1 MQKTAPKE
9 DFDFDWSQVAEP
21 MPTPLQDWADQR
33 NQEIEQA
40 ISRTIEPIAQ
50 LQQQVNALQDGI
62 SNLSAQ
68 QKATVDRRTVLTCLW
83 ILFVCVAWIQ
93 IIQPIVVSG
102 IKAGQAIG
110 EAVTGTDEK
119 PSVGQRFVN
128 GYGVLENQTCIRMM
142 KPSLGEKTS
151 PFGERIHPITGER
164 KMHWGTDYAAGMGS
178 PIVAAAAGR
187 VTMAEDAGG
196 LGLAIEIDH
205 GAVNGTTIKTRYGH
219 LSEMLVRV
227 GDLVS
232 PGQVIAK
239 EGSTGMST
247 GPHLHFEAYLND
259 EPVDPEPFVDK
270 YWGAGCPG
278 K

>member
-1 MQKTAPKE
+1 MKTAPKE
-9 DFDFDWSQVAEP
+9 DFEIDWSQIAEP
-21 MPTPLQDWADQR
+21 APTPLQDWADQR

-50 LQQQVNALQDGI
+50 LQQQVNTLQDGI

-68 QKATVDRRTVLTCLW
+68 QRATVDRRTVLTALW
-83 ILFVCVAWIQ
+83 ILFGCVAWIQ
-93 IIQPIVVSG
+93 IVQPIVVSG
-102 IKAGQAIG
+102 IRAGQAVG

-119 PSVGQRFVN
+119 PSIGQRFVN

-142 KPSLGEKTS
+142 KPSTGEKTS
-151 PFGERIHPITGER
+151 PFGERVHPITGDKR
-164 KMHWGTDYAAGMGS
+164 MHWGIDYAAGMGS

-219 LSEMLVRV
+219 LSELLVRV

-232 PGQVIAK
+232 PGQVIGL

-247 GPHLHFEAYLND
+247 GPHLHFEVYLND
-259 EPVDPEPFVDK
+259 EPVDPEPFVDQ